1 MTYINAV
8 KFLNSRAEGVPSPE
22 RMRLLCRY
30 LGDPQRQLRFIHIAG
45 GAGKSS
51 TATMLSVILA
61 ESGYKIGRLTTSM
74 VREDRE
80 LISLSNSPISHKD
93 FAKYVEQVVSAAE
106 EMKADIL
113 SASDSGEPVEDDNSR
128 SNKKPK
134 ITKNLLE
141 GRISPD
147 PIRSEIVTAAA
158 FLAFREND
166 CNLTLLEC
174 GESRADPTS
183 IIDPPLVSVVCGKSF
198 SEDQLRTGVGIIRR
212 GTREVVSSA
221 PMGEAYNAILDACV
235 RTGARLTV
243 PARGELKLTR
253 SGLGSRDFEYRG
265 KEYSVPFCA
274 EYQLMNALTAIET
287 VYALRRT
294 GTALHSADVARGI
307 SRARIP
313 LRFELFAASPAVI
326 IDGAATKDESLT
338 LCESLRAVSH
348 MIGNRLVLVSDGQI
362 CLSTEQLEEN
372 GFSVVEE
379 MSPVTEADDKRVA
392 ARLHRLCPDEV
403 MLIIGSLSFTG
414 RVKNA
419 VLRFMA
425 YT

>member
-8 KFLNSRAEGVPSPE
+8 KFLNSRIEGVPSPE

-30 LGDPQRQLRFIHIAG
+30 LGDPQRHLRFIHIAG

-61 ESGYKIGRLTTSM
+61 ESGYKIGRLTTSV
-74 VREDRE
+74 VREPRE
-80 LISLSNSPISHKD
+80 LISVSNSPISHKD
-93 FAKYVEQVVSAAE
+93 FAKYVERVVSAAE
-106 EMKADIL
+106 TMKADIKASSDGVEPCEDETSL
-113 SASDSGEPVEDDNSR
+113 S
-128 SNKKPK
+128 KKPK

-158 FLAFREND
+158 FLAFKEND
-166 CNLTLLEC
+166 CNLALLEC

-198 SEDQLRTGVGIIRR
+198 SDDQLRTGVGIIRR

-243 PARGELKLTR
+243 PARGELKLIR

-274 EYQLMNALTAIET
+274 EYQLLNALTAIET

-294 GTALHSADVARGI
+294 GTALHSADVSRGI

-326 IDGAATKDESLT
+326 IDGAATDEQALA
-338 LCESLRAVSH
+338 LCESLSAVSQ
-348 MIGNRLVLVSDGQI
+348 MIGKRLVVVSDSHI
-362 CLSTEQLEEN
+362 CVSPDRLEAL
-372 GFSVVEE
+372 GFTVAEE

-392 ARLHRLCPDEV
+392 ARLRRLSSDET
-403 MLIIGSLSFTG
+403 MLILGSLTFTG